1 MKRGDLVRNV
11 KILHDPSPS
20 WEGWGEDWM
29 GTVLSVRE
37 REGSDFNHF
46 HTRLEVLLSDGR
58 VESSWFSKD
67 EVKKYIEVIS
77 DHP

>member
-1 MKRGDLVRNV
+1 
-11 KILHDPSPS
+11 
-20 WEGWGEDWM
+20 M